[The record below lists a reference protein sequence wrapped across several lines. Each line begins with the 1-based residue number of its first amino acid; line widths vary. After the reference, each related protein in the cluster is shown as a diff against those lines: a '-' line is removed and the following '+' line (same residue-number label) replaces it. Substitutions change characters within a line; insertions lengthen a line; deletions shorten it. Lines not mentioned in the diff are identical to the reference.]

1 MSTGPIQRRAIHRPA
16 EALGTQERLQ
26 SECPLWTGT
35 VGPLA
40 RSVDSFYFD
49 EHPWHRPS
57 ERGSGGHT
65 SLVKCPSSLL
75 IAHAF
80 GPPLS
85 LSADQIAIGNC
96 IHLQTKSVPRRPRSP
111 ARNPFWILALTL
123 ALTHLRYS
131 VAVHTDIPT
140 RPIPRSQSPVRHRP
154 RPPRQCSSVQC
165 SACFL
170 FRFVSRHPLLVW
182 ARIPTDPLSAT
193 IVPRESVN
201 TSVGII
207 SLFVHM

>member
-65 SLVKCPSSLL
+65 SLVKCPCSLL

-80 GPPLS
+80 GPLPS
-85 LSADQIAIGNC
+85 LSADQIVIGNC
-96 IHLQTKSVPRRPRSP
+96 IHLQTTSVPRRPRSP
-111 ARNPFWILALTL
+111 AQNPFWILALTL

-131 VAVHTDIPT
+131 VAVHTPIF
-140 RPIPRSQSPVRHRP
+140 RPDQSRAPSPQYATALDLPGSALV
-154 RPPRQCSSVQC
+154 C
-165 SACFL
+165 SAVLASC
-170 FRFVSRHPLLVW
+170 FVSFRGILCWSGPVY
-182 ARIPTDPLSAT
+182 RPTPFSNHSASG
-193 IVPRESVN
+193 VREH
-201 TSVGII
+201 
-207 SLFVHM
+207 LRWDH